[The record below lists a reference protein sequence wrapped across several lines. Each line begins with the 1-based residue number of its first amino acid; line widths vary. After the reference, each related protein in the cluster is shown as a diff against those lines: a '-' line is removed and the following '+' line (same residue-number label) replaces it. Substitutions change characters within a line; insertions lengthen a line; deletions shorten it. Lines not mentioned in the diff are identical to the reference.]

1 MLDNQSDGNP
11 APTVTPA
18 VNALAE
24 KKLERDPEAQKI
36 WRKLAV
42 RRLLSALTL
51 LLALLLFLW
60 WLPYTSRRL
69 LVTSIV
75 ANRQLIVMLLG
86 FGLIMMSL
94 LWSAGQRL
102 DVWMFKAINSRGT
115 RPKWVDNVMWG
126 ITQLGTV
133 GFIAPVIVL
142 FYVAGRPRFAIDLT
156 LGTLTLLLLVTII
169 KAIADRARPFNLLL
183 ETKVI
188 GWKAAG
194 LSFPS
199 GHTTQSFFM
208 ATITINYFRLP
219 LAAAVLLYAIALTV
233 GVTRVYL
240 GAHYPRDVMAGAILG
255 IIWGTMGV
263 IIAPYI

>member
-1 MLDNQSDGNP
+1 MLDNQSTTNP
-11 APTVTPA
+11 PITPA
-18 VNALAE
+18 VSAQAE
-24 KKLERDPEAQKI
+24 KKLERDPKA
-36 WRKLAV
+36 
-42 RRLLSALTL
+42 RRLWEYLAFRRFVSAATL
-51 LLALLLFLW
+51 LLALVLFLW

-75 ANRQLIVMLLG
+75 YNRGLILLLLG
-86 FGLIMMSL
+86 FGAIMMSL

-102 DVWMFKAINSRGT
+102 DVWLFKAINTRGS
-115 RPKWVDNVMWG
+115 RPKWMDWVMWLL
-126 ITQLGTV
+126 TQLGTV
-133 GFIAPVIVL
+133 GFIAPLIVL
-142 FYVAGRPRFAIDLT
+142 FYIGGRPRFAIDLT

-169 KAIADRARPFNLLL
+169 KAFADRARPFNLLL

-199 GHTTQSFFM
+199 GHTTQSFFV
-208 ATITINYFRLP
+208 ATVTINYFRLSVP
-219 LAAAVLLYAIALTV
+219 IAILLYFIALMV

-255 IIWGTMGV
+255 LIWGTMGV
-263 IIAPYI
+263 IIAPFI

>member
-1 MLDNQSDGNP
+1 MLDNQGKTSP
-11 APTVTPA
+11 KVTPA
-18 VNALAE
+18 MAAQAE
-24 KKLERDPEAQKI
+24 KKLERDPNARRLWE
-36 WRKLAV
+36 RLAV
-42 RRLLSALTL
+42 RRALSASAFFVAFL
-51 LLALLLFLW
+51 LILW

-75 ANRQLIVMLLG
+75 ANRQLIVLLLG

-94 LWSAGQRL
+94 LWSAGQRF
-102 DVWMFKAINSRGT
+102 DVWLFRAINTRGT
-115 RPKWVDNVMWG
+115 RPKWMDGVMWV
-126 ITQLGTV
+126 ITQIGSIA
-133 GFIAPVIVL
+133 FITPLVII
-142 FYVAGRPRFAIDLT
+142 FYFGGRPRFAIDLT
-156 LGTLTLLLLVTII
+156 LGTLTLLFVVTLI

-199 GHTTQSFFM
+199 GHTTQSFFI
-208 ATITINYFRLP
+208 ATVTTNYFRLP
-219 LAAAVLLYAIALTV
+219 LTIAIVLYSIALLV

-255 IIWGTMGV
+255 LIWGAMGV
-263 IIAPYI
+263 IIAPFM

>member
-1 MLDNQSDGNP
+1 MLDNQGEVSQSP
-11 APTVTPA
+11 SVTPI
-18 VNALAE
+18 VNAQAE
-24 KKLERDPEAQKI
+24 KQLERDPKALKVWQ
-36 WRKLAV
+36 KLAF
-42 RRLLSALTL
+42 RRVLSATTL
-51 LLALLLFLW
+51 VLALLLFLW

-75 ANRQLIVMLLG
+75 ANRQLILLLLG

-115 RPKWVDNVMWG
+115 RPKWMDFVMWG

-133 GFIAPVIVL
+133 GFIAPVIIL
-142 FYVAGRPRFAIDLT
+142 FYVGGRPRFAIDLT

-199 GHTTQSFFM
+199 GHTTQSFFI
-208 ATITINYFRLP
+208 ATVTINYFRLP
-219 LAAAVLLYAIALTV
+219 LAAAVVLYAIALTV

-255 IIWGTMGV
+255 LIWGTMGV

>member
-1 MLDNQSDGNP
+1 MLDNQSETGP
-11 APTVTPA
+11 KVTPA
-18 VNALAE
+18 VAAQAE
-24 KKLERDPEAQKI
+24 KQLERDPNA
-36 WRKLAV
+36 
-42 RRLLSALTL
+42 RRLWRQLAIRRALSASAF
-51 LLALLLFLW
+51 LLAFLLFLW

-75 ANRQLIVMLLG
+75 ANRQLMVLLLG

-94 LWSAGQRL
+94 LWSAGQRF
-102 DVWMFKAINSRGT
+102 DVWMFKAINTRGV
-115 RPKWVDNVMWG
+115 RPKWLDIIMWV
-126 ITQLGTV
+126 ITQIGSV
-133 GFIAPVIVL
+133 GFIVVL
-142 FYVAGRPRFAIDLT
+142 VVAAYVLGRPRFAIDLT
-156 LGTLTLLLLVTII
+156 LGTLTLHFVVTLM

-199 GHTTQSFFM
+199 GHTTQSFFI
-208 ATITINYFRLP
+208 ATVTINYFRLP
-219 LAAAVLLYAIALTV
+219 LETAIVLYSIALLV

-255 IIWGTMGV
+255 LIWGAMGV
-263 IIAPYI
+263 IIAPFI

>member
-1 MLDNQSDGNP
+1 MLDDQSAINP
-11 APTVTPA
+11 PVPPVVSAQ
-18 VNALAE
+18 AE
-24 KKLERDPEAQKI
+24 KKLERDPKA
-36 WRKLAV
+36 
-42 RRLLSALTL
+42 RRLWEYLAFRRAVSAAIL
-51 LLALLLFLW
+51 LLALGLFLW

-75 ANRQLIVMLLG
+75 YNRQLILLLLG
-86 FGLIMMSL
+86 FGAIMMSL
-94 LWSAGQRL
+94 LWSVGQRF
-102 DVWMFKAINSRGT
+102 DVWLFKAINTRGT
-115 RPKWVDNVMWG
+115 RPKWLDWVMW
-126 ITQLGTV
+126 ILTQIGSV
-133 GFIAPVIVL
+133 GFITPLVIL
-142 FYVAGRPRFAIDLT
+142 FYVFGRPRFAIDLT

-199 GHTTQSFFM
+199 GHTTQSFFI
-208 ATITINYFRLP
+208 ATVTINYFRLSLP
-219 LAAAVLLYAIALTV
+219 IAIVLYAIALMV

-255 IIWGTMGV
+255 LIWGTMGV